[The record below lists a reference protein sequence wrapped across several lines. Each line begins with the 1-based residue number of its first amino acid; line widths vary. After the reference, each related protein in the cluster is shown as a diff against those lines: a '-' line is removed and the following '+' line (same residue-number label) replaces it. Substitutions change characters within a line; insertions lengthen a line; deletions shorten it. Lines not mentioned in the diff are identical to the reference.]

1 VSRGAGPRLLIVDDE
16 PRILSALR
24 RCLRREGFEIVTVDS
39 TAEALREIDA
49 EPFDLILSDHK
60 MPGMTGLQL
69 LRCAAER
76 NPEAIRMLITGWTE
90 AIPEDA
96 IRAVGVRAIIT
107 KPWEDAALK
116 ETLRRAVA
124 DLEPRRPSS
133 ASRGRRRTAGRPT

>member
-1 VSRGAGPRLLIVDDE
+1 VSHGALPRLLIVDDE

-24 RCLRREGFEIVTVDS
+24 RCLRREGFEIVTTDS
-39 TAEALREIDA
+39 TAEALNELEG

-69 LRCAAER
+69 LQCAAER
-76 NPEAIRMLITGWTE
+76 NPNAIRMLITGWTE
-90 AIPEDA
+90 AIPEDD

-116 ETLRRAVA
+116 ETLRRA
-124 DLEPRRPSS
+124 LEELEG
-133 ASRGRRRTAGRPT
+133 GRL